1 MMSAPLKI
9 IIFDGS
15 FKMTAFLNRLA
26 AGLTKRHEVYV
37 MGFNETLEQPVPGIR
52 YIPLGSNQNKRRFV
66 STTLGNL
73 IKTGR
78 FASIVP
84 TIYQMA
90 KGNKTAL
97 QSQNLKIALETI
109 KPDVIHLQWTSVIP
123 PFEDVLQTG
132 SIPVI
137 LSQRGFH
144 INVKPFVYPE
154 NMAYLRQWYPKFAGF
169 HSVAHS
175 VVRNSAKIWD
185 SPDKIDEVV
194 YTGLDLEAWKFNEN
208 YKKSTPLK
216 LLSVGRT
223 HWIKGYDYALR
234 CCRLLKDK
242 NIPFTYDIIGGAGE
256 EELQFLRFDMELEK
270 EVRLLGKVTLPEVQ
284 RSMREASLLL
294 VPSLGEGLPNVAV
307 EAMAVGLPVAAFAV
321 DGIPELIDH
330 GKEGWLAPPQDV
342 ETLAAL
348 VEDFNNLSDTEIE
361 VIRRNGREKV
371 ATQFTEAQMVE
382 GMERLYHKVL
392 QNP

>member
-1 MMSAPLKI
+1 MNLKI
-9 IIFDGS
+9 LIFDGS
-15 FKMTAFLNRLA
+15 FKTTAFINRLA
-26 AGLTKRHEVYV
+26 AGLAKRHQVYIA
-37 MGFNETLEQPVPGIR
+37 GFNEELPRPVTGVT
-52 YIPLGSNQNKRRFV
+52 YVPLGSNQDK
-66 STTLGNL
+66 
-73 IKTGR
+73 KR
-78 FASIVP
+78 FAATAVHWARKSKGTSVGSTLKALLKSDRKSI
-84 TIYQMA
+84 QEA
-90 KGNKTAL
+90 NLTA
-97 QSQNLKIALETI
+97 ALEHI
-109 KPDVIHLQWTSVIP
+109 QPDIIHLQWTSVIP
-123 PFEDVLQTG
+123 PFEDVLQAG

-175 VVRNSAKIWD
+175 VVRNSAKIWN

-223 HWIKGYDYALR
+223 HWKKGYDYALR

-294 VPSLGEGLPNVAV
+294 VPSLEEGLPNVAV
-307 EAMAVGLPVAAFAV
+307 EAMAIGLPVIAFDV
-321 DGIPELIDH
+321 DGIPELIEH
-330 GKEGWLAPPQDV
+330 GKEGWLAPARDV

>member
-1 MMSAPLKI
+1 MNLKI
-9 IIFDGS
+9 LIFDGS
-15 FKMTAFLNRLA
+15 FKTTAFINRLA
-26 AGLTKRHEVYV
+26 AGLAKRHQVYIA
-37 MGFNETLEQPVPGIR
+37 GFNEELPRPVTGVT
-52 YIPLGSNQNKRRFV
+52 YVPLGSNQDK
-66 STTLGNL
+66 
-73 IKTGR
+73 KR
-78 FASIVP
+78 FATTAFHWARKSKGTSVGSTLKALLKSDRKSI
-84 TIYQMA
+84 QEA
-90 KGNKTAL
+90 NLTA
-97 QSQNLKIALETI
+97 ALDHI
-109 KPDVIHLQWTSVIP
+109 QPDIIHLQWTSVIP

-223 HWIKGYDYALR
+223 HWKKGYDYALR

-284 RSMREASLLL
+284 RSMREASLML
-294 VPSLGEGLPNVAV
+294 VPSLEEGLPNVAV

-330 GKEGWLAPPQDV
+330 GKEGWLAPPRDV

-348 VEDFNNLSDTEIE
+348 IEDFNNLSDTEIE

-371 ATQFTEAQMVE
+371 ATQFTEALMVE

>member
-1 MMSAPLKI
+1 MNAPLKI

-26 AGLTKRHEVYV
+26 AGLAKRHEVYV
-37 MGFNETLEQPVPGIR
+37 MGFNETLEQPVPGVR

-66 STTLGNL
+66 STTFGNL
-73 IKTGR
+73 MRSGR

-123 PFEDVLQTG
+123 PFESVLEAG
-132 SIPVI
+132 NIPVI

-154 NMAYLRQWYPKFAGF
+154 NMAYLRKWYPKFAGF

-175 VVRNSAKIWD
+175 VVKNSAKIWD

-194 YTGLDLEAWKFNEN
+194 YTGLNLENWKFSET
-208 YKKSTPLK
+208 YKKSDPLK
-216 LLSVGRT
+216 LVSVGRT

-242 NIPFTYDIIGGAGE
+242 NIPFTYDIIGAAGE
-256 EELQFLRFDMELEK
+256 EELQFLRFDMDLEQ
-270 EVRLLGKVTLPEVQ
+270 EVRLLGKVTLEEV
-284 RSMREASLLL
+284 RRTMREASLML
-294 VPSLGEGLPNVAV
+294 VPSLEEGLPNVAV
-307 EAMAVGLPVAAFAV
+307 EAMAVGLPVAAFGV
-321 DGIPELIDH
+321 GGIPELIAH
-330 GKEGWLAPPQDV
+330 GKEGWLAPARDV
-342 ETLAAL
+342 TALAEL
-348 VEDFNNLSDTEIE
+348 VENFHKLSAAEIE
-361 VIRRNGREKV
+361 TVRRQAREKV
-371 ATQFTEAQMVE
+371 VSQFTEVLMVE

-392 QNP
+392 QKDD